1 MPPRTEVAI
10 GNGQPLAA
18 ARPRRRRDDER
29 AGTLVLIG
37 GACDPGGA
45 ALGAFLELTGA
56 RDGGRIVGF
65 TTASVDPE
73 GSALAWKDDFASAG
87 AKNVEFPIVDRR
99 ARAQDQRIADMV
111 MAAKGIFL
119 GGGDQVTLI
128 STLGGS
134 RVWRAIREAHAR
146 GAVIAGTSAGA
157 AALSETVLAGG
168 EIDETGEAVALHLG
182 PGLGLL
188 GFSSVI
194 DTHFSRRGR
203 LQRLFRQV
211 AENPELLG
219 LGIDEDTAMVVN
231 GHLAGVVGSGSVTY
245 VDGRGVRYD
254 NAEDVA
260 KHGVPLTLSYLRVG
274 IVGAGYTF
282 DLRERELELLIRER
296 QDGGETPSVKGEEA

>member
-1 MPPRTEVAI
+1 MPPRTEAAT
-10 GNGQPLAA
+10 GNAQPLTAP
-18 ARPRRRRDDER
+18 RPRRRRDDDR

-37 GACDPGGA
+37 GACDPTGD
-45 ALGAFLELTGA
+45 ALGAFLERAGA

-73 GSALAWKDDFASAG
+73 GSAMAWKDDFARAG
-87 AKNVEFPIVDRR
+87 ARNVEFPIVDRR

-134 RVWRAIREAHAR
+134 RVWRAIRDAYAR

-168 EIDETGEAVALHLG
+168 EVDEAGEAVALHLG

-188 GFSSVI
+188 RFSSVI

-219 LGIDEDTAMVVN
+219 LGIDEDTAMVVT
-231 GHLAGVVGSGSVTY
+231 GHLAAVVGSGSVTY

-282 DLRERELELLIRER
+282 DLRERELDILVHER
-296 QDGGETPSVKGEEA
+296 QDGGETPTVKGEEA